1 MKTTGSSK
9 KNIVDGFAVGTVLK
23 TTNPIN
29 FLAAVDKKTGV
40 IRDKKYDI
48 FGKSIKDTVLV
59 FPHGIGSSVGAYTI
73 YSLES
78 KQSAPVAMI
87 CTKADLTVASGCALA
102 NIPMIVVSNEEFD
115 FIENGTRVE
124 IDTYHLQTIL
134 YNPAENERWTETSGW
149 HGPPD
154 HIKEA

>member
-73 YSLES
+73 YSLKS
-78 KQSAPVAMI
+78 NQSAPIAMI
-87 CTKADLTVASGCALA
+87 CKKADLTVASGCALA
-102 NIPMIVVSNEEFD
+102 NIPMIVASNEEFNS
-115 FIENGTRVE
+115 IQNGNKIS
-124 IDTYHLQTIL
+124 IDTKSEKIL
-134 YNPAENERWTETSGW
+134 N
-149 HGPPD
+149 
-154 HIKEA
+154 